1 MKKEEAT
8 ETEFD
13 AFKVSCREH
22 SYSSSARNEPCL
34 FDERR
39 DHPIAPAGDDGR
51 IRKELRNDKCS
62 DLKINLTKK
71 HKAQLELRN

>member
-1 MKKEEAT
+1 MEGYYYFGYNITPSKRMKKEEAT

-34 FDERR
+34 FDECR
-39 DHPIAPAGDDGR
+39 DHPIAAAGDDGR
-51 IRKELRNDKCS
+51 LLDRN
-62 DLKINLTKK
+62 
-71 HKAQLELRN
+71 

>member
-1 MKKEEAT
+1 MEGYYYSGYNIAPCKRMKKEEAT

-39 DHPIAPAGDDGR
+39 DHPIAAAGDDGR
-51 IRKELRNDKCS
+51 LLDRN
-62 DLKINLTKK
+62 
-71 HKAQLELRN
+71 

>member
-13 AFKVSCREH
+13 TFKVSCREH

-51 IRKELRNDKCS
+51 LLERN
-62 DLKINLTKK
+62 
-71 HKAQLELRN
+71 